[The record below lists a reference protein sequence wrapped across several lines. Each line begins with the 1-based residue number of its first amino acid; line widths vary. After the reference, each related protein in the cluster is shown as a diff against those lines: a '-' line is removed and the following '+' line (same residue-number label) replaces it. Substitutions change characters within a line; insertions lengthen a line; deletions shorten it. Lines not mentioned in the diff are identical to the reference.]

1 MNSAD
6 TSPERPTTPSFAD
19 RMVATDTAK
28 RQLNCASPEE
38 DNTKSNEEDDEGKE
52 VFVDDKN
59 KSVLVEVIKPK
70 SPSKLFNDPNIVE
83 VSDVAGELDNRE
95 ELSS

>member
-6 TSPERPTTPSFAD
+6 TSAERPTTPSFAD
-19 RMVATDTAK
+19 SMVATDTAK
-28 RQLNCASPEE
+28 RQLNNCASPEE

-70 SPSKLFNDPNIVE
+70 TPSKLFNDPVIVE
-83 VSDVAGELDNRE
+83 VSDVAG
-95 ELSS
+95 